1 MTFFRQDIMWVSTQ
15 TALLYYKTFPKFSKQ
30 SLIVFFFFFV
40 ESKRED
46 VFFAKWRIYFT
57 EYLPEMCFHIFLHVY
72 CRERAH
78 CVEIKILLEPVANLR
93 TEFRPDILL
102 PMILL
107 ILIIPRIER
116 EDKQEIYIVM
126 KQQQGVTVKQPVLE
140 LLRHI
145 PVIFSVSFLNT
156 INRITIFLI
165 H

>member
-1 MTFFRQDIMWVSTQ
+1 MRVSTQ

-57 EYLPEMCFHIFLHVY
+57 EHLPEMCFHIFLHVY
-72 CRERAH
+72 SRERAH
-78 CVEIKILLEPVANLR
+78 CVEIKILLEPVANLC

-116 EDKQEIYIVM
+116 EDKQEIYIIM
-126 KQQQGVTVKQPVLE
+126 KQQQGVTVKQSVLE

-145 PVIFSVSFLNT
+145 PVILSVSFLNT